1 MKKYAVAFTTLLVI
15 ISTGAQ
21 AQDAHFS
28 QFFAAPQMLNPAL
41 TGALDGRYRVNAIYR
56 DQWRRS
62 LEDPIKTFGL
72 GADLRFNS
80 PLDRAVKKDAVG
92 LGLTFFN
99 DKVAVIDFSTTQ
111 IGISL
116 AYHKALGL
124 NAKQFLSAGF
134 QAGLTQRN
142 ITYEALNFQDEF
154 NGFNGFTLPTG
165 EELPANNFSYGDYN
179 IGLAYTSIFENG
191 GAFYGGVAMHHI
203 LRPVVSFYENDD
215 EGDRLFSRYSLQ
227 LAASIPLDR
236 GNRNS
241 LHPRLLAQNQGSHV
255 EINTGLNWRAALGQY
270 GEQAL
275 HLGAWVRPVRAID
288 GFVVDAVIPMVG
300 IELGSF
306 LIGLSYDLNLN
317 TLTNRRRRSAFELSF
332 TFLGEYDND
341 SILCPKF

>member
-1 MKKYAVAFTTLLVI
+1 MKKYFAVLTTLLTFI
-15 ISTGAQ
+15 AIGAK

-62 LEDPIKTFGL
+62 LDEPIKTFGL

-80 PLDRAVKKDAVG
+80 PLDKAVQKDAVG
-92 LGLTFFN
+92 VGITFFN
-99 DKVAVIDFSTTQ
+99 DKVSVIDFSTTQ
-111 IGISL
+111 IGLSL
-116 AYHKALGL
+116 AYHKSLDAAG
-124 NAKQFLSAGF
+124 KQFLSAGF

-154 NGFNGFTLPTG
+154 NGLNSYTLPTG
-165 EELPANNFSYGDYN
+165 EDLPANNFSYGDYN
-179 IGLAYTSIFENG
+179 IGITYTSIFGNG

-203 LRPVVSFYENDD
+203 LQPVVSFYENDS
-215 EGDRLFSRYSLQ
+215 EGDKLYARYSAQ

-241 LHPRLLAQNQGSHV
+241 LHPRLLAQNQGAHF
-255 EINTGLNWRAALGQY
+255 EINAGANWRAALGQY

-275 HLGAWVRPVRAID
+275 HLGAWIRPVRAID
-288 GFVVDAVIPMVG
+288 GFVVDAIIPMVG

-306 LIGLSYDLNLN
+306 LIGLSYDLNLS
-317 TLTNRRRRSAFELSF
+317 TLTNQRRRSAFELSF
-332 TFLGEYDND
+332 TFLGDYDND